1 LKAYVLTVLS
11 ASIAAAMVEMLS
23 PKGEGG
29 RIAAHVRMIAGLF
42 LMVALLKP
50 LGAGIAFLK
59 HTADGDLSDLMHQIE
74 EALPDGYGE
83 DYAAVFDGTLADVSR
98 AEVEAFVVSALGT
111 VFGVSPQDCA
121 VEAVCDAEEGTVT
134 LLEVRIALCGG
145 SLLKDPHPIE
155 SYVASQLGCPCYVT
169 VQL

>member
-1 LKAYVLTVLS
+1 MKSYVLTILA
-11 ASIAAAMVEMLS
+11 ASLAAAVVEMLS

-42 LMVALLKP
+42 LLVALLEP
-50 LGAGIAFLK
+50 LGVGISFLK
-59 HTADGDLSDLMHQIE
+59 NATGGDLADLSDRLE

-98 AEVEAFVVSALGT
+98 AEVEAFVVSALDT
-111 VFGVSPQDCA
+111 VFGVPPQDCA
-121 VEAVCDAEEGTVT
+121 VEVVCAAEEGTIT
-134 LLEVRIALCGG
+134 LREVRIALQGG

-155 SYVASQLGCPCYVT
+155 SYVAAQLGCPCYVT